1 MTMSDCMG
9 GRRERRKAQTRAEV
23 RRTAQRLFAEHGFD
37 AVTIADVE
45 HCVRGPAGTLLVQQ
59 R

>member
-1 MTMSDCMG
+1 VIARAVVGSAA
-9 GRRERRKAQTRAEV
+9 RRRPGPVRK
-23 RRTAQRLFAEHGFD
+23 TAQRLFAEHGFD

-45 HCVRGPAGTLLVQQ
+45 HCVRGPAGTLLDQQ

>member
-1 MTMSDCMG
+1 V
-9 GRRERRKAQTRAEV
+9 RK
-23 RRTAQRLFAEHGFD
+23 TAQRLFAEHGFD